1 VKLVPRKGRVLI
13 ERLESNDE
21 AKLERTSSA
30 SPLLIHILAERAR
43 KGGTEPRRY
52 AYGRISFTHPDTNT
66 IKPGDVVF
74 VDLWHSSAGPDDKR
88 IEWGDMRLIEM
99 PVADVL
105 GVVA

>member
-1 VKLVPRKGRVLI
+1 MKLVPRKGRVLI

-21 AKLERTSSA
+21 AKLERTS
-30 SPLLIHILAERAR
+30 PLLIHIPSERAR

>member
-1 VKLVPRKGRVLI
+1 MKLVPRKGRVLI

-21 AKLERTSSA
+21 AKLERTSPA